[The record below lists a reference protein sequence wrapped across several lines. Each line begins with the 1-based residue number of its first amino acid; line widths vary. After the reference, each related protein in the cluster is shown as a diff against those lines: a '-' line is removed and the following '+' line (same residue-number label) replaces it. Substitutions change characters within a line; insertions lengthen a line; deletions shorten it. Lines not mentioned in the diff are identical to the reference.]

1 MTGLLDR
8 LRAWFGAVFGRG
20 TAATDDDDA
29 PNAPESD
36 APDRRVVHRDDRPL
50 ETPSTMDRPT
60 PPSAS
65 TPDRP
70 ARVEVPDAEADV
82 ADRPAPADVSIPD
95 AEAPTEP
102 TDHDGG
108 AGTPAADD
116 RETDGAVDTDVTDAA
131 VACSVCGT
139 TVDDPSAPCPL
150 CRSTDVVPVADAP
163 DEVAGE
169 TPAHGRRT
177 AASTAD
183 DEAVERLRDVREGE

>member
-8 LRAWFGAVFGRG
+8 LRSWVGAVFGRG
-20 TAATDDDDA
+20 TAETDDDDA
-29 PNAPESD
+29 PTVPESN

-65 TPDRP
+65 TP

-95 AEAPTEP
+95 AEAPTDPEAPDGPEP
-102 TDHDGG
+102 
-108 AGTPAADD
+108 
-116 RETDGAVDTDVTDAA
+116 DAA

-150 CRSTDVVPVADAP
+150 CRSTDVVSVADAP

-169 TPAHGRRT
+169 TPADGRRT
-177 AASTAD
+177 AVSTTD
-183 DEAVERLRDVREGE
+183 DDAVERLRDVRGGE

>member
-8 LRAWFGAVFGRG
+8 LRAWFGAVFGG
-20 TAATDDDDA
+20 ETAETDDDA
-29 PNAPESD
+29 PNASESD

-50 ETPSTMDRPT
+50 ETPSTMDRPA

-65 TPDRP
+65 TSDRS
-70 ARVEVPDAEADV
+70 ARVEVPDAEAEAHAD
-82 ADRPAPADVSIPD
+82 DRPASPGVSIPD
-95 AEAPTEP
+95 AEATATADAETPP
-102 TDHDGG
+102 ADG
-108 AGTPAADD
+108 P
-116 RETDGAVDTDVTDAA
+116 ETDAA

>member
-1 MTGLLDR
+1 MTGVLDR
-8 LRAWFGAVFGRG
+8 LRAWFGTVFGRG
-20 TAATDDDDA
+20 TTETDGDTA
-29 PNAPESD
+29 ESD

-50 ETPSTMDRPT
+50 ETPSTMDRSA

-65 TPDRP
+65 TPARP
-70 ARVEVPDAEADV
+70 AQVEVPDAEGEAD
-82 ADRPAPADVSIPD
+82 ADDRPAPADVSIPD
-95 AEAPTEP
+95 AEAMGTAAHDDATEAP
-102 TDHDGG
+102 
-108 AGTPAADD
+108 DD
-116 RETDGAVDTDVTDAA
+116 PETDAS

-163 DEVAGE
+163 AETEEE

-183 DEAVERLRDVREGE
+183 DDAVERLRDVRDGE

>member
-8 LRAWFGAVFGRG
+8 LRAWLGAVFGRG
-20 TAATDDDDA
+20 TAETDDDA
-29 PNAPESD
+29 PKAPESD
-36 APDRRVVHRDDRPL
+36 APDPRVVHRDDRPL

-65 TPDRP
+65 TPARP
-70 ARVEVPDAEADV
+70 ARVEVPDAEAEADV

-95 AEAPTEP
+95 AEAT
-102 TDHDGG
+102 
-108 AGTPAADD
+108 GTAAHGDDAETLAADAD
-116 RETDGAVDTDVTDAA
+116 RPEPDAA

-139 TVDDPSAPCPL
+139 TVDDPSDPCPL

-163 DEVAGE
+163 DEMAGE

-183 DEAVERLRDVREGE
+183 DDAVERLRDVRERE